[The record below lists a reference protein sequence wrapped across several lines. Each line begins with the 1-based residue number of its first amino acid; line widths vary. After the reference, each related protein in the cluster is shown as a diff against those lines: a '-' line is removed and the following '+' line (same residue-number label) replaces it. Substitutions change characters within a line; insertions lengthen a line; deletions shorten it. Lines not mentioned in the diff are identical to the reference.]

1 MKLMTYLHI
10 ARTMKYEYIKKAPL
24 YETKIVDG
32 KKKKS
37 KLLKRNFK
45 AYSKYGKDKISI
57 KTRENVLH
65 SVRQRIDS
73 AKKILKNTA
82 SGSFTGKY

>member
-1 MKLMTYLHI
+1 MTYLHI

-37 KLLKRNFK
+37 KLIKRNFK
-45 AYSKYGKDKISI
+45 AITRYGKDIISI

-73 AKKILKNTA
+73 AEKIIKNTA
-82 SGSFTGKY
+82 KGQFTGKY